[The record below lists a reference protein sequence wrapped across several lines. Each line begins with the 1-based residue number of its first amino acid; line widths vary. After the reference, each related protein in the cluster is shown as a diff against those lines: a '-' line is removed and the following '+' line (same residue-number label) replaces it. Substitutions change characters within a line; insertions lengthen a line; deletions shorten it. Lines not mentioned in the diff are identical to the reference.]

1 MEPVRDRFV
10 LQEEEARRLA
20 SEFGHPLY
28 VVDEA
33 FFRARIRRYR
43 TAFATAAK
51 DWELTYASK
60 ANSCLAILAIAAQE
74 GCRIDCASE
83 GELKAAIL
91 AGVPPSR
98 IHLHGC
104 CKSEAEIRFAIIQ
117 SVSQIVVDNK
127 EELELLASLGLT
139 LPDLLLRIAPGVD
152 PKTNVK
158 MATGQADTKFGFCMA
173 DGAAE
178 RAALFCIEHGLPLV
192 GFHCHVGSQL
202 MEPSAQLKGARALAR
217 FAVRLHAE
225 CGLKV
230 RVINAGGGMG
240 VPYKEEDTPLAIE
253 DYCRL
258 LVQGIEEEL
267 TGSGISPQIVQEP
280 GRSLIAPAGLTLYEV
295 GAVKKAVFE
304 GGERTYACVHGGLA
318 DNPRPALYGAH
329 YPLVHVSCDG
339 RKTLETGTFTVSG
352 RHCETDLLFADV
364 SLPRDLKKGDL
375 IQVLCTG
382 AYNSAMASQYN
393 RYPRPATLL
402 KRLDGSY
409 QVVQAADTWLEMF
422 ARERLPSDLSHPL
435 DTLN

>member
-1 MEPVRDRFV
+1 MLV
-10 LQEEEARRLA
+10 

-33 FFRARIRRYR
+33 SFRGRIRRYR
-43 TAFATAAK
+43 AAFAAAAE

-60 ANSCLAILAIAAQE
+60 ANSCLAVLAIAAQE

-104 CKSEAEIRFAIIQ
+104 CKSEEEIRFAIRQ
-117 SVSQIVVDNK
+117 GVSQIVVDNR
-127 EELELLASLGLT
+127 EELELLASCGLP

-152 PKTNVK
+152 PKTNFK
-158 MATGQADTKFGFCMA
+158 MSTGQADTKFGFCMA

-178 RAALFCIEHGLPLV
+178 AAALFCIERGLPLI

-202 MEPSAQLKGARALAR
+202 MEPTAQLKGARALAR
-217 FAVRLHAE
+217 FAVRLKAE
-225 CGLKV
+225 RGLEV

-240 VPYKEEDTPLAIE
+240 VPYKEDDSPLAID

-258 LVQGIEEEL
+258 LVEGIKEEL
-267 TGSGISPQIVQEP
+267 AGSGLVPQIVQEP
-280 GRSLIAPAGLTLYEV
+280 GRSLIAPAGLTLYQV
-295 GAVKKAVFE
+295 GVVKKAVFE
-304 GGERTYACVHGGLA
+304 GGERIYACVHGGLA
-318 DNPRPALYGAH
+318 DNPRPALYGAQ
-329 YPLVHVSCDG
+329 YPLVHVSGDG
-339 RKTLETGTFTVSG
+339 RETEATGTFTVSG

-364 SLPRDLKKGDL
+364 TLPRDLKRGDL

-393 RYPRPATLL
+393 RYPRPATVL

-409 QVVQAADTWLEMF
+409 EVVQAADTWLEMF
-422 ARERLPSDLSHPL
+422 AREHLPVSLNPYP
-435 DTLN
+435 DTQN